1 MEPNFYEK
9 IVSEKDDNKKN
20 LVKKMSELLD
30 DSLESFISIRQ
41 RQSKETKNI
50 NFLFGNI
57 IRLHSMNLDNDEREN
72 NVRRGIY
79 RLNHHERL
87 QRIRNMEEET
97 DNLER
102 LINENFEVVG

>member
-41 RQSKETKNI
+41 RQSKENKNNI
-50 NFLFGNI
+50 FKFDNI

-72 NVRRGIY
+72 NVLRRIH
-79 RLNHHERL
+79 RFNHHERL
-87 QRIRNMEEET
+87 ERIRNMEEET